1 MLSKIFGFIFFFL
14 VKNVFIRK
22 LYKKLIVIIILYYL
36 ILSLKILNVIGLKL
50 NFKLRFG
57 KIMLLFIIVF
67 YFIFLFFKFVGYI
80 IEI

>member
-50 NFKLRFG
+50 NFKLRSG